1 MKKKSLN
8 QVPHTML
15 LFWTKEAPAAA
26 AKAAYPPARQQ
37 KRKPKNQKSSIEKK
51 NKTVETYMAEE
62 VMT

>member
-1 MKKKSLN
+1 
-8 QVPHTML
+8 ML
-15 LFWTKEAPAAA
+15 LFWTKEAPAATV
-26 AKAAYPPARQQ
+26 KAAYPPARQQ